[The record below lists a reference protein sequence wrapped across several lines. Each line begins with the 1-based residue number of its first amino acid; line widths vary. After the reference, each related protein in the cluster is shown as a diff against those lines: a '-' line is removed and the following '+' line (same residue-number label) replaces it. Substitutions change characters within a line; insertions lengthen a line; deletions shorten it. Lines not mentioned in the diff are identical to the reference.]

1 MLRFGLRALGFLLL
15 AVAFAAIVV
24 DGTRSIAGREL
35 SVFSLGDTIGR
46 LKPGWIAALDQAVE
60 RVGAPAGRAA
70 AAFVLATPTWLDAAV
85 LGVLLL
91 VAGRRPRR
99 RIGYSGRDR

>member
-15 AVAFAAIVV
+15 AIAFAAIVV

-46 LKPGWIAALDQAVE
+46 LKPGWIAAIGQAVE

-70 AAFVLATPTWLDAAV
+70 AIGLATPTWLDAAV

-99 RIGYSGRDR
+99 RIGYSGRDP